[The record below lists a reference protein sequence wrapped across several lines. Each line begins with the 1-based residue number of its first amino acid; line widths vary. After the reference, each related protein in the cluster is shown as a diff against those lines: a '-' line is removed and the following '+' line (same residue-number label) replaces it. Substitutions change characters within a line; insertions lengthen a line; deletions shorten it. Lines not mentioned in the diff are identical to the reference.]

1 MRTLVISDLHLGGRL
16 AHDVLRRPEPLS
28 RLLAASEQAD
38 RVVLLG
44 DTVEL
49 MEGRASQALAIAE
62 PILRALGDRLGP
74 AAEVMIVPG
83 NHDRPL
89 VRSWV
94 RAHGAELSVDTE
106 LALDTTPA
114 LERVASWLAPA
125 TVRVHYPGV
134 WLSDRIWATH
144 GHYLERH
151 LIPQSAV
158 GVTRDW
164 LGHAP
169 RDHALPIDYERR
181 GRPSLGSTSRW
192 MPRRL
197 AASVDNVAEV
207 LRASTMPRVSR
218 TLLNR
223 RIAPVTSALLGVQML
238 RASIPAMA
246 RVAERLGVGADWVI
260 FGHVHRLGP
269 LPADDPARWCG
280 RDGTPL
286 ILNTGSWL
294 YEPRLI
300 HNATPPHPYWPGG
313 AVVIED
319 GGAPRAVGLL
329 DELSAAQLRPPAVV

>member
-1 MRTLVISDLHLGGRL
+1 MRTLVISDLHIGERL
-16 AHDVLRRPEPLS
+16 AHDVLRRPEPLA
-28 RLLAASEQAD
+28 RLLAASGQAD

-44 DTVEL
+44 DAVEL

-62 PILRALGDRLGP
+62 PILRALGDRVGRDG
-74 AAEVMIVPG
+74 EVIIVPG

-89 VRSWV
+89 VRPWV
-94 RAHGAELSVDTE
+94 RAHAAEMTVASE
-106 LALDTTPA
+106 LARDTTPA
-114 LERVASWLAPA
+114 LERIASWLAPA

-169 RDHALPIDYERR
+169 RDRALPVDYERR

-192 MPRRL
+192 MPTRL
-197 AASVDNVAEV
+197 AAGVDNVAEV

-223 RIAPVTSALLGVQML
+223 RVAPVTSALLGMQML

-246 RVAERLGVGADWVI
+246 RVAERLRVDAEWVI

-269 LPADDPARWCG
+269 LPGDDPARWCG
-280 RDGTPL
+280 RDSTPR

-313 AVVIED
+313 AVVID
-319 GGAPRAVGLL
+319 GDSAPRAVGLL
-329 DELSAAQLRPPAVV
+329 DELTAAQLRPPAIV